1 MRAWEGAEQP
11 RVLVGAIVNL
21 DDVVERSLEEGKLPK
36 DHCRER
42 QPISQARTCCGL
54 HSQALSRGLRGQAP
68 TWGLRG
74 QALTWGL
81 HKQAPTWGLHNQ
93 ALIWKLH
100 NQAPTWGVHSQAST
114 QGLHSQAL
122 TQGLHRQA
130 VNCGLHSQAKLWLT
144 LPGPELRHFMRFY
157 FRKLAR
163 ITRAWLTAPEGGSPL
178 FIHKVSVTEAATS
191 LPRVCL
197 PVRFNCDS

>member
-68 TWGLRG
+68 TWGL
-74 QALTWGL
+74 
-81 HKQAPTWGLHNQ
+81 HNQ

-100 NQAPTWGVHSQAST
+100 NQALTWGLHSQAST